1 MVRTA
6 EYRGVTVQQE
16 RRLSRTQ
23 ETRLAGVS
31 AVLLAAVLGS
41 AAVALAAGPGH
52 AATALASPAAP
63 AAAAGD
69 LTAVDFVP
77 PTPVSISFAKP
88 QPPHVT
94 THAPAQRATRSIP
107 AAPRPQALRRTSRGC
122 DVTATPEERGSRA
135 LASLLHPIP
144 GGISYTYKPGG
155 GALKGM
161 TYYDSHH
168 VDVFVASC
176 ARESDALLRHVVAH
190 ETGHAW
196 DSLHMTADL
205 RAEYLAARGI
215 PAGTSWFGCD
225 GCQDFSTPAGDF
237 AETYAQWQRGA
248 SDSRSTI
255 APAATPA
262 QLADLGARFFS

>member
-1 MVRTA
+1 
-6 EYRGVTVQQE
+6 VQQ
-16 RRLSRTQ
+16 RVVLSRGQ
-23 ETRLAGVS
+23 EARLAGVC
-31 AVLLAAVLGS
+31 AILLMAVLGS
-41 AAVALAAGPGH
+41 AAVALASAPTH
-52 AATALASPAAP
+52 PTAAP
-63 AAAAGD
+63 AIAPAAVSYAG
-69 LTAVDFVP
+69 VDIVP
-77 PTPVSISFAKP
+77 PTPVDITFAKP
-88 QPPHVT
+88 QQPRPT
-94 THAPAQRATRSIP
+94 TRPV
-107 AAPRPQALRRTSRGC
+107 APRAARTVPTQPRRQALRRTATDCDATARPTDRG
-122 DVTATPEERGSRA
+122 TRA

-144 GGISYTYKPGG
+144 TGITYTYRPGG

-176 ARESDALLRHVVAH
+176 ARESDTLLRHVVAH

-196 DSLHMTADL
+196 DSLHMTAQL

-215 PAGTSWFGCD
+215 PAGTPWFGCD
-225 GCQDFSTPAGDF
+225 RCQDFATPAGDF

-255 APAATPA
+255 APAAAPA